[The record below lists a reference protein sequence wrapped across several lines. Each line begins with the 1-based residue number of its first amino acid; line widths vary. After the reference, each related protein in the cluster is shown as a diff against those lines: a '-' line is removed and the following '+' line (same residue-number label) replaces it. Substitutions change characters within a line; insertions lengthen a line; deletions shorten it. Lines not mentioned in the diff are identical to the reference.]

1 METIRKILTHNIF
14 TDEERHHISGLTQ
27 FVENIDKLKT
37 TEDFFSKMEIAKLD
51 IEINTSNAFP
61 QSGSSPVR
69 SVISNL
75 KAYDSEDDRIEN
87 ITQLLMDKIGFVSSP
102 LQKLLNK
109 FIPNERNYVYK
120 NVSIDFNKDWKE
132 SFKSSLI
139 NNDLLKKIEVA
150 MLESDLVT
158 TLESSRKTKMKI

>member
-37 TEDFFSKMEIAKLD
+37 TEDFFSKIGITKLD
-51 IEINTSNAFP
+51 VEINTSNAFP

-75 KAYDSEDDRIEN
+75 KAYDSEGDRIEN

-120 NVSIDFNKDWKE
+120 NVSIDFSKDWKE

-150 MLESDLVT
+150 VLESDLVS
-158 TLESSRKTKMKI
+158 TLETSRKNKMKI